1 MNLVFKKIRLKNF
14 FSFADETFIF
24 NDFGFT
30 LVKGQNKNTIDGA
43 ISNGSGKSTIFN
55 GICFALT
62 GETAQGIS
70 SNVENIFSDPNNC
83 FVELTFSIDGDNFV
97 ITRYKT
103 PKPDLKIIING
114 EDKSGKGIRDS
125 SKLLSNYIPD
135 ISKEMLGGIIILGQ
149 GMPQRFSNN
158 NPAGRKEI
166 LEKLTK
172 SDYMI
177 QSIKDLLERRKEE
190 LEYSLRTN
198 EDNLLKNDSELKSY
212 SRMLKNYYVSLEEY
226 NSIDFNNEKSLRSE
240 LFSIESDL
248 NIKKSLKK
256 ELELK
261 LSKINDESL
270 KEISNNQKIYDEQIE
285 VINSKLVLLS
295 GSIHSNEFEIKAV
308 KTDIKKYESMNGICP
323 TCGQKLPDNMIIDL
337 TEYNDKLEKLKL
349 DKKELKTNEKELN
362 DSKVEL
368 LKNRDKSKEAIILK
382 YKEYSNEIS
391 SKLNTINSDLFTLN
405 DEYVTITNKLTSIIN
420 KKTHYDSILSYIKDA
435 ESKIATLKSSIEE
448 LNKLILETKR
458 HIRAVMDLISIAKR
472 EFRGVLLSSVIEYIN
487 SRVKYYANKVFNNTN
502 LSFELNENYIDVTYC
517 GRLYENLSGG
527 EKTRCDIIIQLAL
540 RDLLSDII
548 NIRSNI
554 IVFDEVFD
562 ALDSLGCEKI
572 INLLY
577 NELKDISSVYII
589 THRLDLPISND
600 NIITV
605 IKDDNGLSHIIK

>member
-83 FVELTFSIDGDNFV
+83 FVELTFSIDDDNFV

-226 NSIDFNNEKSLRSE
+226 NSIDFNNEESLRAE
-240 LFSIESDL
+240 LFNIESEL
-248 NIKKSLKK
+248 NIKKDIKK

-270 KEISNNQKIYDEQIE
+270 REISNNQKIYDEQIE